1 MQTNQLQKME
11 LEIVQAAN
19 GSSMYIDISLPSFY
33 VRAAIGSQNA
43 GGYCDTEILDAD
55 TGEMTYWQYH
65 EFSTSLELNSVLTV
79 FSQKLHDLPTPA
91 NTPTL
96 SFELPLSDKSI
107 RLNDFLEPL
116 LTAAGR

>member
-19 GSSMYIDISLPSFY
+19 GSSMYIDIS
-33 VRAAIGSQNA
+33 
-43 GGYCDTEILDAD
+43 
-55 TGEMTYWQYH
+55 
-65 EFSTSLELNSVLTV
+65 TSLELNSVLTV
-79 FSQKLHDLPTPA
+79 FSQKLRDLPMPA

>member
-19 GSSMYIDISLPSFY
+19 GSSMYIDIS
-33 VRAAIGSQNA
+33 
-43 GGYCDTEILDAD
+43 
-55 TGEMTYWQYH
+55 
-65 EFSTSLELNSVLTV
+65 TSLELNSVLTV
-79 FSQKLHDLPTPA
+79 FSQKLRDLPTPA